1 MPWRIRIAVDM
12 RGVIYWRGM
21 KIFKTAMLA
30 VALGCMSSV
39 WGQVERLSGLGLEW
53 ATRAPAENSPE
64 WQKMVEGSTVLV
76 RAQCRVF
83 YRHVHV
89 EQTEH
94 GRVAHYRTVWFV
106 RVLETYKGDVGIGDF
121 VCFEEESES
130 PTSLPVH
137 TDDNHTPQ
145 PFCECIL
152 AARQAEL
159 VSPHNYMLRG
169 VALMDLPTAH

>member
-1 MPWRIRIAVDM
+1 
-12 RGVIYWRGM
+12 
-21 KIFKTAMLA
+21 MLA
-30 VALGCMSSV
+30 ASCVALGSVCSV
-39 WGQVERLSGLGLEW
+39 WGQAERLSRIGVEN
-53 ATRAPAENSPE
+53 AAPAPAVDSPA
-64 WQKMVEGSTVLV
+64 WQSLADQSTVLL

-89 EQTEH
+89 VETER

-106 RVLETYKGDVGIGDF
+106 WVRQVFKGEVELGDF
-121 VCFEEESES
+121 VCFEEESEA
-130 PTSLPVH
+130 PTTLPVH

-152 AARQAEL
+152 SAQQAEL

-169 VALMDLPTAH
+169 VQLLDLTTPAAK

>member
-1 MPWRIRIAVDM
+1 
-12 RGVIYWRGM
+12 
-21 KIFKTAMLA
+21 MLA
-30 VALGCMSSV
+30 AALAALGGVCSV
-39 WGQVERLSGLGLEW
+39 WGQAERLSRIGVEN
-53 ATRAPAENSPE
+53 AAPAPAVDSPA
-64 WQKMVEGSTVLV
+64 WQSLADQSAVLM

-89 EQTEH
+89 VETEH

-106 RVLETYKGDVGIGDF
+106 WVRQVFKGEVELGDF
-121 VCFEEESES
+121 VCFEEESEA
-130 PTSLPVH
+130 TTTLPVH

-159 VSPHNYMLRG
+159 LSPHNYMLRG
-169 VALMDLPTAH
+169 VQLLDLPAAQ